1 MKRRPQWIPVLV
13 LLLLPILTACG
24 MDRFSANGWSG
35 LTIEADTLYVA
46 SGEGHLVA
54 LDISGDADDDR
65 NYPAVIWGPFPPN
78 EGKELFGY
86 EEDRFGAVYAA
97 PLLGTFDADGVTG
110 SPTVFLA
117 TYEDPDT
124 DDDVEANLF
133 AVDAATGF
141 RNWSTSI
148 PGRMVSSPTLVGNT
162 LVLGTSD
169 GSLYAL
175 ALEAAERSVPRA
187 AWRSFEADGKIWSA
201 ATASNGIL
209 YFGTL
214 EHTVYAVNAADGKPV
229 WDGEIKVGGAVVG
242 SPLVLGE
249 TVYFGTL
256 DRKIYALDAATGKQ
270 KWQFQGDN
278 WFWASLASDGTN
290 IYAAT
295 LGGTVY
301 AIDLAGNEVWVTP
314 QKVSG
319 PILATPVVLSN
330 TLIVATNEKQIHQ
343 LNLSDGR
350 EEWHWAVGERVQA
363 DMVSQGER
371 VYIMDIEGGVH
382 ALNTERRIK
391 VWTYD
396 SQK

>member
-1 MKRRPQWIPVLV
+1 MKSRPQWIPVLV
-13 LLLLPILTACG
+13 LLLVPILTACG
-24 MDRFSANGWSG
+24 MDRFGANGWSG

-46 SGEGHLVA
+46 SGEGRLVA

-65 NYPAVIWGPFPPN
+65 NYPPVIWGPFPPS
-78 EGKELFGY
+78 EGKERFGY
-86 EEDRFGAVYAA
+86 EEDLFGAVYAA
-97 PLLGTFDADGVTG
+97 PSFGTFEADGVTG
-110 SPTVFLA
+110 SPTVYVA
-117 TYEDPDT
+117 TYEDS
-124 DDDVEANLF
+124 DDDNFVANLA
-133 AVDAATGF
+133 AVDATTGF
-141 RNWSTSI
+141 KNWATSI
-148 PGRMVSSPTLVGNT
+148 PGRIVGSPTQVGNT

-169 GSLYAL
+169 GFLYAL
-175 ALEAAERSVPRA
+175 ALEATERSVPRA

-229 WDGEIKVGGAVVG
+229 WNGEIKVGGAVVG
-242 SPLVLGE
+242 SPLVIGE
-249 TVYFGTL
+249 TVYVGAL
-256 DRKIYALDAATGKQ
+256 DRKIYALDAATGKR
-270 KWQFQGDN
+270 KWEFQGDN
-278 WFWASLASDGTN
+278 WFWASLATDGTN

-301 AIDLAGNEVWVTP
+301 AIDLGGNEVWVTP

-319 PILATPVVLSN
+319 PIVATPVVLSN
-330 TLIVATNEKQIHQ
+330 TLIVATDEKQVHQ
-343 LNLSDGR
+343 LSLSDGR
-350 EEWHWAVGERVQA
+350 EVWKTSVGERIRA

-371 VYIMDIEGGVH
+371 VYVIDIEGGVH

-396 SQK
+396 SLK